1 MITRIVMVDFNQD
14 APEEAFRTYKETQQK
29 LAKLRCVKRM
39 RRGENFLP
47 AQEANLNEG
56 MPRVTFPRIVS
67 TWDFEDE
74 TGLDEFLNAPE
85 HIRMSK
91 SDWMDHISWR
101 YVANLKT

>member
-1 MITRIVMVDFNQD
+1 
-14 APEEAFRTYKETQQK
+14 
-29 LAKLRCVKRM
+29 
-39 RRGENFLP
+39 
-47 AQEANLNEG
+47 